1 MFKYGL
7 EIIDVFQH
15 MVGKEKIEFLLT
27 EEEVVMRKEMAER
40 ELSFGVVDGFV
51 ADVNAVYFPTF
62 REVLPEEFC
71 ERAVSTPEIER
82 FTGRR
87 EIE

>member
-27 EEEVVMRKEMAER
+27 EEEVVMRKEMAEW
-40 ELSFGVVDGFV
+40 ELSFGVVDGVV
-51 ADVNAVYFPTF
+51 ADVSAVYFPA
-62 REVLPEEFC
+62 RWEGLPEELSKY
-71 ERAVSTPEIER
+71 AVSTTEIES
-82 FTGRR
+82 FTGGR
-87 EIE
+87 EID